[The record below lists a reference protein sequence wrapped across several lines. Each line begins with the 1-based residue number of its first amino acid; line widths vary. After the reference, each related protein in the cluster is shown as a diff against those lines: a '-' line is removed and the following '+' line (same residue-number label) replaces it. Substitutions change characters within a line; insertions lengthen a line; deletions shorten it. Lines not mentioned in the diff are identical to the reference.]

1 MPEPDLQPAP
11 PPRSG
16 RFLRLALIASL
27 ALNLLFLG
35 LIAGSAFMGP
45 QHRGAPSAGP
55 DLRALW
61 RALPD
66 KSREEMRAQ
75 FREGRGT
82 QRPADREAFHAEMA
96 EREAEMLALL
106 RAEEFDATAF
116 VDLLDARR
124 RMMDLRAEDAQ
135 SVFVSLLATLNPAER
150 AAVAD
155 RYEARRERRSRH
167 R

>member
-11 PPRSG
+11 LRPTG

-35 LIAGSAFMGP
+35 LIAGGAFMGP
-45 QHRGAPSAGP
+45 QRHGAPSAGP

-66 KSREEMRAQ
+66 ESRAEMRAQ
-75 FREGRGT
+75 FRDDRGT
-82 QRPADREAFHAEMA
+82 QRHAEREAFRAEMA

-106 RAEEFDATAF
+106 RAEAFDATAF
-116 VDLLDARR
+116 LNLLDARR

-135 SVFVSLLATLNPAER
+135 SIFVSLLARLDVAER

-155 RYEARRERRSRH
+155 RYEARRERRAR
-167 R
+167 RR